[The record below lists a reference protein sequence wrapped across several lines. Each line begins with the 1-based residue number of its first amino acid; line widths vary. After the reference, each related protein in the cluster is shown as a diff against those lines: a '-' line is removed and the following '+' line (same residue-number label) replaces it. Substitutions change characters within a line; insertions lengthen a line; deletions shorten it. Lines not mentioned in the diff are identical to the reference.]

1 MNISMELM
9 DEMRKRTNCSY
20 QEAKELLEKH
30 QGDLVEAI
38 IDFEKSHAHSTTYK
52 SNVHGKRGWFCKI
65 RELIKKGFVTRFIIE
80 KEKNIILNIPV
91 NILILAVIVTMPI
104 IWLYPVAFIVLY
116 FTGYKIRIRKEE
128 GQDVSVNEIMD
139 DIVSEVKTATDKMRE
154 KPMGKKQ
161 DNDSNNE
168 CNNEGSSKGE
178 DKKDQDNKNGI
189 KKEDAYNEITI
200 E

>member
-38 IDFEKSHAHSTTYK
+38 IDFEKKHAHRTTYQSYSQEK
-52 SNVHGKRGWFCKI
+52 NRKFGKV
-65 RELIKKGFVTRFIIE
+65 RELVQKGFRTRFIIE

-116 FTGYKIRIRKEE
+116 FMGYKIRIRKEE

-154 KPMGKKQ
+154 KPM
-161 DNDSNNE
+161 E
-168 CNNEGSSKGE
+168 
-178 DKKDQDNKNGI
+178 
-189 KKEDAYNEITI
+189 KKEDCQDNNQSNRKEDYNEITI
-200 E
+200 D